1 MTASS
6 TRPKTAWRCP
16 VCYVAVTISDT
27 RCPNC
32 QVNLAIAREAQVL
45 QSASAPLVDEMKL
58 PRFGEF
64 LVQNG
69 DITLDEL
76 QAALAHQDRIR
87 LTGPA
92 PSLGVVLLEL
102 GFVTRD
108 QLDRASFEQLRQLQ
122 EILQRANAD
131 LEQRVLQRTAE
142 LQRALNQVNQLNQLK
157 SNFVMNV
164 THELRTPLARVL
176 GYADL
181 LDGQLGD
188 MNVDQLSAVQAIHK
202 AAHELRALVDNLLD
216 FSSIEKGQITIHPD
230 AMELTAIAANLLE
243 QPAVVEARQRLNIT
257 GMWPPTVPTVW
268 ADADKIRWVIS
279 QLIENALKF
288 TPDGGSV
295 TLKLTPNKQS
305 VSISVIDTGIG
316 ISEEHLAEIFQ
327 PFHQVDG
334 SVTRR
339 YGGTGLGL
347 TLVKH
352 ILTAHATTINVVSA
366 PNMGSTFAFDL
377 PLSPT

>member
-1 MTASS
+1 MTTSP

-16 VCYVAVTISDT
+16 VCYVSVTVSDT

-32 QVNLAIAREAQVL
+32 QVTLAIAREAQIL
-45 QSASAPLVDEMKL
+45 QSASASLLDDMKL

-64 LVQNG
+64 LVHNG
-69 DITLDEL
+69 DITAEEL
-76 QAALAHQDRIR
+76 QAALAHQDRVR

-92 PSLGVVLLEL
+92 PALGVVLLEL

-108 QLDRASFEQLRQLQ
+108 QLDRASFEQLRQLH
-122 EILQRANAD
+122 EILQRANAE
-131 LEQRVLQRTAE
+131 LEQRVLQRTNE

-188 MNVDQLSAVQAIHK
+188 LNADQQSAIQAIHK

-216 FSSIEKGQITIHPD
+216 FSSIEKGPISVYPETV
-230 AMELTAIAANLLE
+230 ELVPIAANLLE
-243 QPAVVEARQRLNIT
+243 QPVVMEARQRLIIK
-257 GMWPPTVPTVW
+257 GEWPATVPPVW
-268 ADADKIRWVIS
+268 ADMDKTRWVMA
-279 QLIENALKF
+279 QLLENALKF

-295 TLKLTPNKQS
+295 TLKLTPNTQS
-305 VSISVIDTGIG
+305 ISISVQDTGIG

-352 ILTAHATTINVVSA
+352 ILTAHNTTINVVSA

-377 PLSPT
+377 PIATS

>member
-1 MTASS
+1 MTTSP

-16 VCYVAVTISDT
+16 VCYVAVTVSDT

-32 QVNLAIAREAQVL
+32 QVTLAIAREAQTL
-45 QSASAPLVDEMKL
+45 QSASAPLLDDMKL

-64 LVQNG
+64 LVHNG
-69 DITLDEL
+69 DITAEEL
-76 QAALAHQDRIR
+76 QAALAHQDRVR

-92 PSLGVVLLEL
+92 PALGVVLLEL

-108 QLDRASFEQLRQLQ
+108 QLDRASFEQLRQLH
-122 EILQRANAD
+122 EILQRANAE
-131 LEQRVLQRTAE
+131 LEQRVLQRTNE

-188 MNVDQLSAVQAIHK
+188 LNADQQSAIQAIHK

-216 FSSIEKGQITIHPD
+216 FSSIEKGPINIHPE
-230 AMELTAIAANLLE
+230 AVTLTPIAANLLE
-243 QPAVVEARQRLNIT
+243 QPTVIEARQRLNVS
-257 GMWPPTVPTVW
+257 GVWPANLPPVW
-268 ADADKIRWVIS
+268 ADADKVRWVIS
-279 QLIENALKF
+279 QLVENALKF

-295 TLKLTPNKQS
+295 TLKLTPNRQS
-305 VSISVIDTGIG
+305 VSISVQDTGIG

-352 ILTAHATTINVVSA
+352 ILTAHNTTINVVSA

-377 PLSPT
+377 PLAPA

>member
-1 MTASS
+1 MITPSH
-6 TRPKTAWRCP
+6 RPQTAWRCP
-16 VCYVAVTISDT
+16 VCYVAVTVSDT

-32 QVNLAIAREAQVL
+32 QVNLAIAREAQAL
-45 QSASAPLVDEMKL
+45 QSASAPLLDEMKL
-58 PRFGEF
+58 PRLGEF
-64 LVQNG
+64 LVHNG
-69 DITLDEL
+69 DITAEQL
-76 QAALAHQDRIR
+76 QSALAQQDRMR

-92 PSLGVVLLEL
+92 PNLGVVLLGL
-102 GFVTRD
+102 GYVTRD
-108 QLDRASFEQLRQLQ
+108 QLDRASFEQLRELQ
-122 EILQRANAD
+122 EILQRANAE
-131 LEQRVLQRTAE
+131 LEQRVLQRTTE

-188 MNVDQLSAVQAIHK
+188 LNPDQLSAVQAIHK

-216 FSSIEKGQITIHPD
+216 FSSIEKGPISIHPETV
-230 AMELTAIAANLLE
+230 ELIPIAANLLE
-243 QPAVVEARQRLNIT
+243 QSIVNEARQRLTIT
-257 GMWPPTVPTVW
+257 GEWPATVPPVW
-268 ADADKIRWVIS
+268 ADMDKTRWVMA
-279 QLIENALKF
+279 QLLENALKF

-295 TLKLTPNKQS
+295 TLKIKPNTQS
-305 VSISVIDTGIG
+305 VSISVQDTGIG

-352 ILTAHATTINVVSA
+352 ILTAHNTTINVVSE
-366 PNMGSTFAFDL
+366 PKMGSIFAFDL
-377 PLSPT
+377 PLAPP